1 MSFTPATIWLTGL
14 PCSGKTT
21 LANALAATLRSK
33 HHGVLILDGDQ
44 VRKTLSA
51 DLGFDAKS
59 RDENV
64 RRVAA
69 VAALSTASQVFSLV
83 ALVSP
88 HRAARNQAR
97 ADHVERG
104 LRFIEV
110 HLAASLAVCE
120 ARDVKGLYARARAGK
135 AKDVTGV
142 DAPYEAPLAAELTL
156 GDDVPVTSAVERV
169 LALLAQSA

>member
-1 MSFTPATIWLTGL
+1 MTRAATLWLTGL

-21 LANALAATLRSK
+21 LATALATTLRAR
-33 HHGVLILDGDQ
+33 GTPVLILDGDE
-44 VRKTLSA
+44 VRTTLSA
-51 DLGFDAKS
+51 DLGFDAAS

-69 VAALSTASQVFSLV
+69 VAALAVKNGITAIV

-88 HRAARNQAR
+88 HRAARDAAR
-97 ADHVERG
+97 AKHGE
-104 LRFIEV
+104 LPFLEV
-110 HLAASLAVCE
+110 HLSAPLSVCE

-142 DAPYEAPLAAELTL
+142 DAPYEAPSAPELSLPPDVSVAA
-156 GDDVPVTSAVERV
+156 AVERV
-169 LALLAQSA
+169 LALLTAPSR

>member
-1 MSFTPATIWLTGL
+1 MTPATLWFTGL

-21 LANALAATLRSK
+21 LATAVAAALRARG
-33 HHGVLILDGDQ
+33 HGALVLDGDE
-44 VRKTLSA
+44 VRQTLSA
-51 DLGFDAKS
+51 DLGFDAAS

-69 VAALSTASQVFSLV
+69 VAVLSTASQLFSLV

-88 HRAARNQAR
+88 HRSARHAARAR
-97 ADHVERG
+97 HAERG

-110 HLAASLAVCE
+110 HLAAPLSVCE

-142 DAPYEAPLAAELTL
+142 DAPYEAPLAPELSLSAE
-156 GDDVPVTSAVERV
+156 VPVSTAVERV
-169 LALLAQSA
+169 LALL

>member
-1 MSFTPATIWLTGL
+1 MNLPGLTLWLTGL

-21 LANALAATLRSK
+21 LANALAATLRAR
-33 HHGVLILDGDQ
+33 GTPVLVLDGDEI
-44 VRKTLSA
+44 RTTLSA
-51 DLGFDAKS
+51 DLGFDAAS

-69 VAALSTASQVFSLV
+69 VAALAAKNGITAIV

-88 HRAARNQAR
+88 HRAARDAAR
-97 ADHVERG
+97 ALHRD

-110 HLAASLAVCE
+110 HLAAPLSVCE
-120 ARDVKGLYARARAGK
+120 ARDVKGLYARARSGR

-142 DAPYEAPLAAELTL
+142 DAPYEAPLSAELTL
-156 GDDVPVTSAVERV
+156 TPDVSVSVGVERV
-169 LALLAQSA
+169 VALL